1 MKWCGEGKGPVF
13 EMVKSKAKRNKTKN
27 ILEKLKKGNL
37 LNITLNSKIQI
48 KKEDTLICSV
58 HLV

>member
-13 EMVKSKAKRNKTKN
+13 EMVKSKEKQNKTKN